1 MNKVFLM
8 GRLTRDAEIR
18 YTENNA
24 MAIAKFSLAVD
35 RIKRDEA
42 DFISCVAFGKT
53 AEFIEKYI
61 TKGTKVVVEGRWQT
75 GSYDNKEG
83 KKVYTNDCVVDHI
96 EFAESKKSGQET
108 GVTGTVDED
117 GFMSIPDG
125 LDEELPFN

>member
-108 GVTGTVDED
+108 GVTGTD
-117 GFMSIPDG
+117 GDDDFVNIPD
-125 LDEELPFN
+125 DIDLPFN